1 MLRLSNMS
9 RSRGM
14 AMASRSLASSRQAL
28 AYPALT
34 SARTFSQSS
43 FQRSSAD
50 EQKKQEKQEKQE
62 QQKKSSPSDDD
73 ANLDKTPLQ
82 VFFDTFKRE
91 WQKSEE
97 LQSNIKALQDETG
110 RMAESAAYK
119 KAKEALEKAQEGT
132 SSATSA
138 TSATLKKASKVVGQ
152 VAHEAWES
160 PVIKTTRNVASK
172 TADVVEKAT
181 EPIRETQAYKTVRDV
196 IDDGSSMRYGGY
208 EDKETRRLRRQQEA
222 EKELEEEL
230 RTGKKKAKPVKEDIM
245 AGQAVVLHENPEPVE
260 TWRDSWAKWKAES
273 AAGKKLSDLQTAYEE
288 TDNGFISTI
297 RTIGDKIGG
306 FFEETENAR
315 VVRMFKELDPEFNQ
329 EKFLKEIRGYILPE
343 VLDAYVKG
351 DEETLKLW
359 LSEAPFN
366 IWAAS
371 TKQYKEAGLYS
382 ASRVLDI
389 RGVDILQAKLLPPQ
403 DVPVFVI
410 GCRAQE
416 VHMYKNI
423 KTDEIAAGMEDHIQ
437 QSTYAMVITRIP
449 ENIEDPETKGWQI
462 LELVRGQ
469 TRDWT

>member
-1 MLRLSNMS
+1 MLRLSSTLGRS
-9 RSRGM
+9 RS
-14 AMASRSLASSRQAL
+14 AATVARSLASSFNNSAIV
-28 AYPALT
+28 YPALS
-34 SARTFSQSS
+34 SATRSFSQSS
-43 FQRSSAD
+43 ISRNKGSE
-50 EQKKQEKQEKQE
+50 EQKQQQ
-62 QQKKSSPSDDD
+62 QQKKSSPNDDD
-73 ANLDKTPLQ
+73 ANLDKTPFQ
-82 VFFDTFKRE
+82 VFVDTFKRE

-132 SSATSA
+132 GAATSA
-138 TSATLKKASKVVGQ
+138 TSATIKKASKVVGQ
-152 VAHEAWES
+152 AAHDAWES
-160 PVIKTTRNVASK
+160 PVIKTTRTVASK
-172 TADVVEKAT
+172 TADAVDKAT

-196 IDDGSSMRYGGY
+196 IDDGSSMRYGGF
-208 EDKETRRLRRQQEA
+208 EDKETRRLRRKQEE

-230 RTGKKKAKPVKEDIM
+230 RTGKKRVKPVKEDM
-245 AGQAVVLHENPEPVE
+245 TAGQAVVLHENPDPVE
-260 TWRDSWAKWKAES
+260 SWRDSWAKWKTDS
-273 AAGKKLSDLQTAYEE
+273 AAGKRLSDMQTAYEE
-288 TDNGFISTI
+288 SENSFIATV

-315 VVRMFKELDPEFNQ
+315 VIRMFKELDPTFNS
-329 EKFLKEIRGYILPE
+329 EKFLKEIRAYILPE

-359 LSEAPFN
+359 LSEAPYN

-371 TKQYKEAGLYS
+371 AKQYKEAGLYS

-389 RGVDILQAKLLPPQ
+389 RGIDILQAKLLPPQ

-416 VHMYKNI
+416 VHMYKNL
-423 KTDEIAAGMEDHIQ
+423 KTDEIVAGMEDHIQ

-449 ENIEDPETKGWQI
+449 ENIDDPETKGWQI
-462 LELVRGQ
+462 LEFVRGQ